1 MAKAVFYHDGEN
13 LVYLNAGESLIEPGD
28 VVAFGNKIAVAGGL
42 IQPNEVGAVVSE
54 GVFKMVKASGT
65 EIKLGTPVFFD
76 TDKGEISTEK
86 TGIPAGIA
94 TADAAASDVVV
105 LVDISAGAAAIA
117 AVEAGKASA
126 S

>member
-13 LVYLNAGESLIEPGD
+13 LDYLNGGESLIEPGD
-28 VVAFGNKIAVAGGL
+28 VIAFGNKIAVAGGL
-42 IQPNEVGAVVSE
+42 IMPNEVGAVVSE
-54 GVFKMVKASGT
+54 GVFKMVKTSGN

-76 TDKGEISTEK
+76 AEKGEISTEK

-117 AVEAGKASA
+117 AVEAGKAST